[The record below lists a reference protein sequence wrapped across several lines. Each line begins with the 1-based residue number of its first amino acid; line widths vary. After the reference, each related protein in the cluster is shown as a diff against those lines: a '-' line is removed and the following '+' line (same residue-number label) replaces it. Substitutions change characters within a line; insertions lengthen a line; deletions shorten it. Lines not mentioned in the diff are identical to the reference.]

1 VAQTGTQSEEA
12 SSLRLVWQRDFT
24 LYFVGVVCSLTGYWV
39 RFVAQGWL
47 VYELTASPWQ
57 LGLVGFFT
65 TLPVFLFSPLAG
77 VAVDRFSRKGMLA
90 VTQVGMLLVVVALA
104 LLDSLDLIQVWQIM
118 AIAFI
123 GGAISAFDWPTRL
136 SLVPNL
142 VEPALL
148 PRAVALNS
156 AAWSGARIGG
166 PVVAGLLLPLVG
178 TAGSF
183 WVAAALFAPVM
194 LALPFIRV
202 RSGGERRAGENFL
215 ANLRGGYAYVLGNA
229 LLLSL
234 LLMELVPIVFGQTFP
249 NLMPVFVAEVLRQEA
264 SALGWLM
271 AALGAGELIGTLT
284 IALTSLVP
292 RRPISVL
299 IGVAIFGAMMLLFA
313 LSTSLPM
320 AMACLA
326 LAGIAAAGYSTLNGT
341 LIQEAVE
348 DRYRGRV
355 MSVYSMIW
363 GLTPIG
369 ALELGAV
376 AQGFGAPAAVFVNGL
391 ILLLFVLAL
400 AIRAPYLRKL

>member
-1 VAQTGTQSEEA
+1 VSQTGAQSEPA
-12 SSLRLVWQRDFT
+12 ASLRLVWQRDFT

-39 RFVAQGWL
+39 RFIAQGWL
-47 VYELTASPWQ
+47 VYELTGSPWQ

-77 VAVDRFSRKGMLA
+77 VAVDRFSRRGMLA
-90 VTQVGMLLVVVALA
+90 FTQIGMALVVITLA
-104 LLDSLDLIQVWQIM
+104 VLASLNLIQVWQIM
-118 AIAFI
+118 VIAFV

-166 PVVAGLLLPLVG
+166 PVVAGLLLPVVG
-178 TAGSF
+178 AAGSF
-183 WVAAALFAPVM
+183 WVAAALFVPVM

-202 RSGGERRAGENFL
+202 RSGGERRAGGNVL
-215 ANLRGGYAYVLGNA
+215 SNLKGGYAYVLGNA
-229 LLLSL
+229 VLLSL

-249 NLMPVFVAEVLRQEA
+249 TLMPVFVAAVLQQDA
-264 SALGWLM
+264 GALGWLM
-271 AALGAGELIGTLT
+271 AALGVGELIGTLT
-284 IALTSLVP
+284 IALTSVVP

-299 IGVAIFGAMMLLFA
+299 IGVAFFGAMMLLFA
-313 LSTSLPM
+313 LSRSLPVS
-320 AMACLA
+320 MACLA
-326 LAGIAAAGYSTLNGT
+326 LAGIAAAAYSTLNGT
-341 LIQEAVE
+341 LIQQVVE

-369 ALELGAV
+369 AVELGAV
-376 AQGFGAPAAVFVNGL
+376 AEGFGAPAAVFVNGL
-391 ILLLFVLAL
+391 ILLLFVLVL
-400 AIRAPYLRKL
+400 AVRAPYLRKM